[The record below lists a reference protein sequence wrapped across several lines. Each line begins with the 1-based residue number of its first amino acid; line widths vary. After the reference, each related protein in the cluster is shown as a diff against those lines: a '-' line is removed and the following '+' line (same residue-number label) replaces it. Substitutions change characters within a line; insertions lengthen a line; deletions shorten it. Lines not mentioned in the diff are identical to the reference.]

1 MSRMFSE
8 ILLVVLTFV
17 IAGLAV
23 MSMIKGEASVNLTAA
38 QVTDPQ
44 AQRAMIE
51 GLMHY
56 CQGFGA
62 VFLAGGLA
70 YIGLGKKEDLKTR
83 FTSKDGK

>member
-1 MSRMFSE
+1 MSRLFSE
-8 ILLVVLTFV
+8 ILLVVLTFL
-17 IAGLAV
+17 IAGLAIT
-23 MSMIKGEASVNLTAA
+23 SMIKGEASVNLTAA
-38 QVTDPQ
+38 QINDPQ
-44 AQRAMIE
+44 AQRAMIA

-70 YIGLGKKEDLKTR
+70 YIGLGKKNDLKTG